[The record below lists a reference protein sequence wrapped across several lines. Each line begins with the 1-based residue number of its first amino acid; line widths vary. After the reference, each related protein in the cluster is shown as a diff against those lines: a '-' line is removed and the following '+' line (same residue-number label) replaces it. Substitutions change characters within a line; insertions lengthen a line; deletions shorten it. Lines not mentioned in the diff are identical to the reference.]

1 MFIYNL
7 VASFYFIVVSTVTFS
22 GTFILLPEQK
32 GLSPPHPN
40 MGVVYIWYS
49 IFFSDFLTTSV

>member
-7 VASFYFIVVSTVTFS
+7 VASFYFIVVSNVIFS

-32 GLSPPHPN
+32 GPPPPN
-40 MGVVYIWYS
+40 VGVVYIWSS
-49 IFFSDFLTTSV
+49 IFFSDFLTTSL